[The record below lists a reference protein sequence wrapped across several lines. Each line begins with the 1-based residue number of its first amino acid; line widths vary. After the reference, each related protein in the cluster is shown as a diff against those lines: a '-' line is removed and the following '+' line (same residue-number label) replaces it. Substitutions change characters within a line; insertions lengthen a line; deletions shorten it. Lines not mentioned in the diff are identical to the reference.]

1 MGFPAPTSYEAPRGP
16 TRLASRQREG
26 SRPASSGWRVSCVS
40 FEVVGGRAGCAVP
53 GCAVTA
59 VRASPSLPGRPEPE
73 SAAGGR
79 GAGRRRTR
87 TRTRG
92 GPSPASQAPGP
103 SSSLRPGFQKG
114 RGVARGLQASPRC
127 SPEGFGGLM
136 RLGAPPPGSLL
147 EAQGRSENAG
157 PGPWSQEC
165 ALRRRRA
172 AWSQALRPFPQ
183 HVTRFPRL

>member
-1 MGFPAPTSYEAPRGP
+1 MGFPAPAYETPRGP

-26 SRPASSGWRVSCVS
+26 SRLASSGWRVSCVS

-114 RGVARGLQASPRC
+114 RGVGRGLQASPRC
-127 SPEGFGGLM
+127 SPGGLM
-136 RLGAPPPGSLL
+136 RLGAPP
-147 EAQGRSENAG
+147 QGHSWKLKVVRRTRGQG
-157 PGPWSQEC
+157 PGARNVHSGG
-165 ALRRRRA
+165 
-172 AWSQALRPFPQ
+172 SGRPGAKPVGPFLS
-183 HVTRFPRL
+183 T